1 MRTAGRERPLW
12 FARETERKN
21 REEGK
26 TKRCEAKEKKN
37 TCRCGKKNLEKNRR
51 TEKMGLFGLFGGG
64 KGNKDEDD
72 DPVRRLTRARRDSG
86 NGGSSKAMEFW
97 REVRGED
104 SPFSAME
111 KIEQAGF
118 PGIGA
123 DDAAVAAG
131 MAKAAAGAN
140 RKVVLTDEDRELFQ
154 YVRNMTARQEW

>member
-1 MRTAGRERPLW
+1 
-12 FARETERKN
+12 
-21 REEGK
+21 
-26 TKRCEAKEKKN
+26 
-37 TCRCGKKNLEKNRR
+37 
-51 TEKMGLFGLFGGG
+51 MGLFGLFGGG